1 MSASALST
9 RQIARAALVVL
20 LGFAASGVLGLL
32 RQSVIAAT
40 FGASAALDSYF
51 AAQRIPEMLFVLVA
65 GGALGS
71 SFIPVFTRF
80 LTADD
85 HAGAW
90 RLARIVSR
98 WAGGAA
104 LVLAVIIALFAQPIV
119 AGFLAPDAPPERQ
132 ALIVEL
138 TRIMLLTVPLFTIS
152 GLMMGILN
160 AYQSFMLPAL
170 AAAMYNIGQ
179 IIGALV
185 LARILPPLVIGGETS
200 ANVYGLAWGVVL
212 GALLHLG
219 IQLPGIRAVL
229 AARREEAHALT
240 QADSRSVERR
250 AAREVLL
257 LMLPRVLGLAV
268 VQINFIVNVALA
280 YPPRMVAGSVSAFT
294 YAWQLMFFALGV
306 VAQSVGTALFPTLSA
321 LASAGDWAGYRDR
334 LSGGMRAV
342 LFLALPA
349 TAAMI
354 VLGEPII
361 RALFE
366 RGAWTRV
373 DSAATAWALAFLAI
387 GVAGHALLELLARA
401 FYALADTRTPVIVGI
416 GAMIANIA
424 LSLVFIRFVGDPND
438 LARGAFAGLAL
449 ANALTTLV
457 EAGVLWWL
465 LRRRIGSLDERRVL
479 SSAGRAALAALG
491 MGVVVAFVSGW
502 AADSGVWAQV
512 LGAGTAGGAAFFGL
526 ALLLRVDEAQQVI
539 AIMMRRLRR

>member
-1 MSASALST
+1 
-9 RQIARAALVVL
+9 
-20 LGFAASGVLGLL
+20 
-32 RQSVIAAT
+32 
-40 FGASAALDSYF
+40 
-51 AAQRIPEMLFVLVA
+51 
-65 GGALGS
+65 
-71 SFIPVFTRF
+71 
-80 LTADD
+80 
-85 HAGAW
+85 
-90 RLARIVSR
+90 
-98 WAGGAA
+98 
-104 LVLAVIIALFAQPIV
+104 
-119 AGFLAPDAPPERQ
+119 
-132 ALIVEL
+132 
-138 TRIMLLTVPLFTIS
+138 
-152 GLMMGILN
+152 
-160 AYQSFMLPAL
+160 
-170 AAAMYNIGQ
+170 
-179 IIGALV
+179 
-185 LARILPPLVIGGETS
+185 
-200 ANVYGLAWGVVL
+200 
-212 GALLHLG
+212 
-219 IQLPGIRAVL
+219 
-229 AARREEAHALT
+229 
-240 QADSRSVERR
+240 
-250 AAREVLL
+250 
-257 LMLPRVLGLAV
+257 
-268 VQINFIVNVALA
+268 
-280 YPPRMVAGSVSAFT
+280 
-294 YAWQLMFFALGV
+294 
-306 VAQSVGTALFPTLSA
+306 
-321 LASAGDWAGYRDR
+321 
-334 LSGGMRAV
+334 MRAV